1 MAQAPKILAF
11 AGSLRKDS
19 FNKRLVRIAVEGARE
34 AGGDV
39 TYIDLNDFPMPL
51 LNEDDEAASG
61 LPPAARE
68 FKKLMIA
75 ADGILLSSPEYNGSV
90 SAVLKNAID
99 WASRPEPGETALIA
113 FKDKP
118 IQLMSASPGNLGGI
132 RGLIHLRGMLGGIQM
147 MVMPQQHCVAQAHT
161 VMDKDGRLTDE
172 KQRAIVVGLGKKLV
186 ETVRKLKSA

>member
-1 MAQAPKILAF
+1 MAQAPNILAF
-11 AGSLRKDS
+11 AGSLRRES
-19 FNKRLVRIAVEGARE
+19 FNKKLVKIAAEGARS
-34 AGGDV
+34 AGGEV

-99 WASRPEPGETALIA
+99 WASRPEKGEAPLIA

-132 RGLIHLRGMLGGIQM
+132 RGLIHLRALLGGIQM
-147 MVMPQQHCVAQAHT
+147 FVMPQQHCLMQAHT
-161 VMDKDGRLTDE
+161 VMDKDGNLTDE
-172 KQRAIVVGLGKKLV
+172 KQREAVLGLGRKLV
-186 ETVRKLKSA
+186 ETVKKLRH